1 MGASIPATY
10 QKHRMT
16 RPVLGMLCF
25 LAGSVTTVLIE
36 ALLFLLSSEK

>member
-1 MGASIPATY
+1 MGSSVPAAH

-16 RPVLGMLCF
+16 RPTLGMLCF